1 MTTAAPSYEQ
11 ELLKSL
17 KERDAR
23 EHALSSFVQSNAQL
37 LAGIKTLKQQ
47 VTVLQ
52 ASNDQL
58 RSRNAVLED
67 ERKEMAVHGQ
77 NAQRL
82 VDMNDKLRAHEAAE
96 KEANQKIESIS
107 EDLKRT
113 TAKVEQQAHLL
124 KQKDVAIQVLQDEL
138 STLQLE
144 FSTTE
149 EKNKQLVKENS
160 ELVQRWLKKMNEEAE
175 KMNEATMFYE
185 RYGAPSKTPLRF
197 ILDQANG
204 AFICSL
210 AEQAKNSDSSKASN
224 RWMFRSKSSE
234 NDNEK
239 MKRIQDIPLRISMVT
254 LPKEPVQVQTIPD
267 GEIHCIKSS
276 PTGNSFAVGGSDRKV
291 RIYGVRQG
299 GTLTQTLSG
308 SLQTLTSVCFNEGE
322 DLLLGSS
329 MDNSTRIWDLTTGR
343 IRVGTHTLTG
353 HIGKVCSA
361 EFTSDSNRV
370 VSGSQDRTLK
380 LWDLHKGYSVITGTR
395 TIFTFSSCNDVCLID
410 HEGSSIASGHLDNN
424 VRLWDTR
431 TGNGIKELTGLHSGQ
446 VTSISVSPDGS
457 KLLTNSRDNTLHIVD
472 LRMYKVI
479 RTFKDDSYRNGL
491 NWSRA
496 CFSPDGHYA
505 AAGSASGSIHFWNTM
520 TGKHESAVQ
529 GHKQAICAVDWSPI
543 GAHLFSADR
552 SKSIC
557 IWDTSTQL

>member
-1 MTTAAPSYEQ
+1 MQQ
-11 ELLKSL
+11 ETLRL
-17 KERDAR
+17 KEEIQRLKN
-23 EHALSSFVQSNAQL
+23 EQTEMY
-37 LAGIKTLKQQ
+37 KTQ
-47 VTVLQ
+47 
-52 ASNDQL
+52 
-58 RSRNAVLED
+58 
-67 ERKEMAVHGQ
+67 GQ

-96 KEANQKIESIS
+96 KEANQKIESVS
-107 EDLKRT
+107 EELKLT

-149 EKNKQLVKENS
+149 EKNKQLFKENS

-185 RYGAPSKTPLRF
+185 
-197 ILDQANG
+197 
-204 AFICSL
+204 SL

-254 LPKEPVQVQTIPD
+254 LPKQPAQVQNIPD

-291 RIYGVRQG
+291 RIYSVRQG

-308 SLQTLTSVCFNEGE
+308 SLQTLTSVRFNEGE

-343 IRVGTHTLTG
+343 IRHTLTG

-380 LWDLHKGYSVITGTR
+380 LWDLHKGYCTR

-505 AAGSASGSIHFWNTM
+505 AAGSATGTIHFWNTM